1 MIITC
6 SNCNKKFEI
15 DKNLIPNEG
24 RLLQCGSCNHKW
36 FFKIKNNKEIFDVEE
51 ETDTTEAVIEKQEDL
66 PTDIEEGS
74 PKVENETIDLPD
86 KDEES
91 NNKKIRK
98 KININYFK
106 IILVI
111 IISFIALIFVLDTFK
126 TQFSVIFP
134 NIEIILDNLYQSIK
148 DIELFIL
155 DLIK

>member
-36 FFKIKNNKEIFDVEE
+36 FFKKKNNKEIFDVEE

-66 PTDIEEGS
+66 PTYIDEDS
-74 PKVENETIDLPD
+74 SKVENETIDLPD